1 VKKVILF
8 LIAVSF
14 VLGLNAS
21 AFALPFSSLGWVDPN
36 YNNSWDQTTSTGTAR
51 YHFDWSNPDVSV
63 TTLELQFEGDIFNLS
78 LLDASDFNVVA
89 PPSWTTTMWIENGV
103 SHWGIS
109 SGEGVDFTQ
118 SPIIVDV
125 NYTLL
130 SSSRYSYGNSTF
142 AGDLD
147 QWEWDEAQGA
157 NNAWSQKYD
166 LVGESISSGRIYT
179 SGGSIAPVPEPATM
193 SLLGIGIL
201 GLFGLRRKS

>member
-1 VKKVILF
+1 VKKFIFF

-14 VLGLNAS
+14 VLGLNVS

-36 YNNSWDQTTSTGTAR
+36 YNNSWDSTNLTGTAR
-51 YHFDWSNPDVSV
+51 YHFDFSNPDVNV
-63 TTLELQFEGDIFNLS
+63 TELDLQFEGDIFNLS
-78 LLDASDFNVVA
+78 LLDASDFNVIV
-89 PPSWTTTMWIENGV
+89 PPTWTTTMWIENGV

-130 SSSRYSYGNSTF
+130 SSSRYSYGNSAF
-142 AGDLD
+142 AGDLN

-166 LVGESISSGRIYT
+166 LVGDSISSGRIYT
-179 SGGSIAPVPEPATM
+179 SGGSTAPVPEPATM
-193 SLLGIGIL
+193 SLLGMGIL